1 LDTNGDKIWSKI
13 TDLEEEGKK
22 ETCLT
27 EKKKIVVYK

>member
-22 ETCLT
+22 ETMFDREEEDCCL
-27 EKKKIVVYK
+27 